1 MFGLLKHNNKSSK
14 KGLLGIETGPE
25 GIALAW
31 VARDPGAAPS
41 LRHCE
46 FRACAPAAQLD
57 TLRKMVSSAGLE
69 GLPVN
74 LVLHPATYQLLLM
87 ESPEVE
93 PAELRDAMRWRLREM
108 ISEPIDEQ
116 IMDCFALP
124 ADAYRGRSRMAYC
137 ATFAKTAM
145 LQFRHLINHA
155 GLNLQFID
163 ITEMALRNVG
173 LLAGADGINLGLLR
187 LRTSE
192 GLICVQNGAELYM
205 ARRIEQGLAPVGDD
219 LAGMILEVQRSLDYF
234 ESQLGK
240 GYISRLLLL
249 PMKREGDRA
258 REALRANLAVNLQAL
273 ELRDLFPG
281 QAAAELDESEQAYCL
296 AAVGAALRQEAD

>member
-1 MFGLLKHNNKSSK
+1 
-14 KGLLGIETGPE
+14 
-25 GIALAW
+25 
-31 VARDPGAAPS
+31 
-41 LRHCE
+41 
-46 FRACAPAAQLD
+46 
-57 TLRKMVSSAGLE
+57 
-69 GLPVN
+69 
-74 LVLHPATYQLLLM
+74 
-87 ESPEVE
+87 
-93 PAELRDAMRWRLREM
+93 
-108 ISEPIDEQ
+108 
-116 IMDCFALP
+116 
-124 ADAYRGRSRMAYC
+124 
-137 ATFAKTAM
+137 
-145 LQFRHLINHA
+145 LINHA

-281 QAAAELDESEQAYCL
+281 
-296 AAVGAALRQEAD
+296 